1 MLRIVVAGLVVLGAM
16 SIGVAN
22 AGTPFDTTV
31 TIHVEGRDF
40 SGTVNSS
47 RPMRCANNRKVILFK
62 QLGAQQDP
70 QNDTRVA
77 SDTTSFN
84 GGHYQWN
91 TGNTGIRG
99 KFYARAPKT
108 SNCKADSSLTVHT
121 TN

>member
-1 MLRIVVAGLVVLGAM
+1 MPEPR
-16 SIGVAN
+16 S
-22 AGTPFDTTV
+22 DTTV

-47 RPMRCANNRKVILFK
+47 HPVRCANNRKVILFK

-70 QNDTRVA
+70 HNDTKVA
-77 SDTTSFN
+77 SDMTSLN
-84 GGHYQWN
+84 GGRYQWS

-99 KFYARAPKT
+99 KFYARAPAT
-108 SNCKADSSLTVHT
+108 DRCKADSSPTVHT